1 MVLPQPSLEVLAD
14 VSSNPGRHGGV
25 MHVLETCIVT
35 WLKQIK
41 VCMYVRI
48 LFMCIRTYI
57 GRQLLISSL

>member
-41 VCMYVRI
+41 VCTYVCAYT
-48 LFMCIRTYI
+48 LHVHMCIYVHTYVHW
-57 GRQLLISSL
+57 